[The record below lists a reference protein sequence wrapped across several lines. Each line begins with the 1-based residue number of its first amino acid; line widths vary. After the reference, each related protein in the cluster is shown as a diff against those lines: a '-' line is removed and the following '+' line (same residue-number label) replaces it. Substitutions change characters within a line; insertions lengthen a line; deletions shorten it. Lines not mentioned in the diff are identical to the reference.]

1 LRKSVAKRFVHSLER
16 DLALHRE
23 MLEIMRG
30 PEAPVDEVPAAHP
43 ELGFT
48 ATLCLAARVRGALT
62 SALADA
68 EHGGGVFEMLESLPA
83 DEAARVA
90 DLRREFERVLAALSK
105 KQQAGASSV
114 RPS

>member
-1 LRKSVAKRFVHSLER
+1 LRKSAAKRFVNSLER

-30 PEAPVDEVPAAHP
+30 PESPIDETCAAHP

-48 ATLCLAARVRGALT
+48 ASLCLAARVRGALT

-68 EHGGGVFEMLESLPA
+68 EHGGGVYEMLESLPA
-83 DEAARVA
+83 DEAARTA
-90 DLRREFERVLAALSK
+90 ELRREFERVLAALSR